1 MSLDCFLK
9 SGNFED
15 FLICRPF
22 ENFLKSGD
30 LKDFLHI
37 GVKRDTK
44 LVYFEEGDDDVI
56 LLPSPSAK
64 NELLYFEKQEKGFCL
79 VHAFNNIVQNKKRG
93 LPLLNAA
100 DLFKTNVFINDTSK
114 TEIDLKDG
122 NFFIASLAEIIKN
135 KPNWKIKLSNEELV
149 HGFQSQDDLDEQRT
163 FLANSL
169 KDNKVLGLIIG
180 DGGHWVAAF
189 KWYSEF
195 LFVDSNN
202 TTDISKF
209 GEGPVIKIPNKNHPS
224 FENAES
230 LIDYCYQYIYKPS
243 IVSGSISILC
253 NDA

>member
-30 LKDFLHI
+30 LKDFLHV

-64 NELLYFEKQEKGFCL
+64 NELIYFEKQEKGFCL

-93 LPLLNAA
+93 LPLLTA
-100 DLFKTNVFINDTSK
+100 D
-114 TEIDLKDG
+114 DLIGTKWWHDKIKDPLG
-122 NFFIASLAEIIKN
+122 NFEMDCLEEFLKN
-135 KPNWKIKLSNEELV
+135 KLPDWKIAGGHTYHIDRNYIEEDTLRELIV
-149 HGFQSQDDLDEQRT
+149 SDFNQLGT
-163 FLANSL
+163 
-169 KDNKVLGLIIG
+169 LGLIIG

-209 GEGPVIKIPNKNHPS
+209 GVGPVIKIINPHPS
-224 FENAES
+224 FKDAKS
-230 LIDYCYQYIYKPS
+230 LIDYCYQYIYKRGD
-243 IVSGSISILC
+243 IGSISILS
-253 NDA
+253 NVA